1 MYADPS
7 QLNRNV
13 TIYYYFGCDFQQ
25 LKVYQ
30 TVPSVGLLR
39 RIDIFSTGISD
50 ETAMNTPERSRSVGN
65 YDDNS
70 IIKSKWRSIIPK
82 TKFRKIPENIGPD
95 GYVVTDDDDDV
106 HLKPHEY
113 SVLKG
118 QYGTYFLNKYHHH
131 DENNLDG
138 LGVDNGVDALTDFE
152 PRPLRS
158 LFSSKQPHL
167 RILVI
172 NDKKYLRYKMTNDSK
187 HAHNFIVPSASEI
200 KSLSMNDLLDD
211 IVLYVSSQLAT
222 TKTPSRI
229 NAIPSPAPVSKLLS
243 QLTMS
248 KSEDHNKTTNP
259 TELPSPLSRIG
270 NIHSYISNHAEQ
282 FEKVQ
287 DLRGRDLCCV
297 VRHINEVDIPVV
309 MFRQHACI
317 FSIRYD
323 VKAIVQAHRIIFIGE
338 NADDD
343 FRGLKRHM
351 NGK

>member
-1 MYADPS
+1 
-7 QLNRNV
+7 
-13 TIYYYFGCDFQQ
+13 
-25 LKVYQ
+25 
-30 TVPSVGLLR
+30 
-39 RIDIFSTGISD
+39 
-50 ETAMNTPERSRSVGN
+50 MNTPERARSGN
-65 YDDNS
+65 YDDASS
-70 IIKSKWRSIIPK
+70 IIKNKWRSIIPK

-95 GYVVTDDDDDV
+95 GYVVNDNDEDL

-118 QYGTYFLNKYHHH
+118 QYGTYFLNKYNHH
-131 DENNLDG
+131 DESSHDV

-167 RILVI
+167 RVLVI

-187 HAHNFIVPSASEI
+187 QTHNFIVPPASEI

-211 IVLYVSSQLAT
+211 IILYVSSQLIL

-229 NAIPSPAPVSKLLS
+229 NPIPSPAPINKLLPV
-243 QLTMS
+243 LNIN
-248 KSEDHNKTTNP
+248 KSDEHHKA
-259 TELPSPLSRIG
+259 EQPSPLNRIG
-270 NIHSYISNHAEQ
+270 NNMNNSYISNHGEQ

-351 NGK
+351 NGKFIYLFICLLFILFLFLLIIIFI